1 MTQKALGL
9 RALGLQKLSGWLNAL
24 RKALVKALLPAQ
36 ISERWQARLPSL
48 VRGTAPIPD
57 ALWHATLQRHPFLH
71 ALTTDEQA
79 RLRELSAAFL
89 SMKEFTGA
97 GGLVVTDEIALAVT
111 VQAVR
116 PLLHL
121 APHTGTR
128 VLQWYDDFVGIVL
141 HPDAVVAPREFTDEH
156 GVVHHYDEEL
166 AGEAMEGGPVMLS
179 WRDVADAAAG
189 AADGYN
195 LVIHEF
201 AHKIDLRDGQPD
213 GCPPL
218 PSARARR
225 AWIDTLQHE
234 YERFREQVLIAE
246 RFSGPQ
252 PWLDAYG
259 ASAIDEFFAVAC
271 EAYFVQPQRLQA
283 DWPALHALLAGFFDA
298 PRAPDPSGP

>member
-1 MTQKALGL
+1 MRRALELQALGI
-9 RALGLQKLSGWLNAL
+9 QKLSGWLQRRL
-24 RKALVKALLPAQ
+24 RVPLPALGRR
-36 ISERWQARLPSL
+36 I
-48 VRGTAPIPD
+48 APIPD
-57 ALWHATLQRHPFLH
+57 ALWQATMARLPFLH
-71 ALTTDEQA
+71 SLTAGEQA

-89 SMKEFTGA
+89 SLKEFTGA

-121 APHTGTR
+121 APYTGTR

-141 HPDAVVAPREFTDEH
+141 HADAVVAAREFTDEH

-225 AWIDTLQHE
+225 AWIDTLQAE
-234 YERFREQVLIAE
+234 YERFREQVIIAE

-298 PRAPDPSGP
+298 PRAPDPSRP